1 MGRTYVHGDSSLQEM
16 MVLIIE
22 FTTNTRVVAYDFVDV
37 VLTSVTRKV
46 TNLITYFDFIQI
58 EKVTGTMKVRSIVAY
73 FTTEDGEKNSFDVP
87 MIANSKE
94 GAPEKRTFYKKFTL
108 KSREYKY

>member
-1 MGRTYVHGDSSLQEM
+1 
-16 MVLIIE
+16 
-22 FTTNTRVVAYDFVDV
+22 
-37 VLTSVTRKV
+37 
-46 TNLITYFDFIQI
+46 
-58 EKVTGTMKVRSIVAY
+58 MKVRSIVAY

-108 KSREYKY
+108 KSREYKYGDKYYLVLADANDEKNILQQYEFMIDIAFVDDFGF